1 MREYS
6 YINKWEVLLTP
17 DIVSMISAIQ
27 ELKGEHNLY
36 VKTEEDT
43 LKSDYIGSLAQYENG
58 TYYRFFDD
66 DFRIQYVREKLDEKE
81 LYW

>member
-6 YINKWEVLLTP
+6 YINKWETLLTP

-27 ELKGEHNLY
+27 ELKGEQNLY

-43 LKSDYIGSLAQYENG
+43 LNQLVEVAK
-58 TYYRFFDD
+58 
-66 DFRIQYVREKLDEKE
+66 IQSTEASNKIEGIFTSNDRL
-81 LYW
+81 